1 MANTGNDPTSSD
13 VVNALEIAHEPSEN
27 SAHGSGTLHKPSPG
41 AHAPMGISQVTDS
54 TSGQPMA
61 LDGTAMIDS
70 DPAETREWLD
80 SLRYVVNSRGGDR
93 ASYLLQVIEQEAYR
107 LGVPIPFSTTTPYIN
122 TIPADQQPAFP
133 GNREIERRIKSII
146 RWNAMAMVVRA
157 NREDKSIGGHISTF
171 ASSATLVEVAMNH
184 FIRGRGEDFTG
195 DQVYFQGHASPGIY
209 SRAFLEGRITEKQ
222 LENFRRELADGGGL
236 SSYPHPWLMP
246 EFWEFPTVS
255 MGLGPLMAIYQARF
269 NKYLSDR
276 GIKDTSQQHVWC
288 FIGDGEC
295 DEPETL
301 GAISLA
307 AREKLDNLVFVINC
321 NLQRLDGPVRG
332 NGKIIQELEGV
343 FRGAGWNVIKVIWG
357 EEWDPLLA
365 KDEKGL
371 LVKRMNEVVDG
382 QFQKYVVMP
391 GDYIREH
398 FFGADPELASMVSH
412 LSDEKI
418 KKLRRGGHDPE
429 KVYAAYAAAM
439 QCQGKPTVVL
449 AKTIKGYGLG
459 EVGEGRNVT
468 HQQKKLN
475 EEELRAFRSRFGIPI
490 SDDEVAKAPFYRPP
504 EDSPEIRYL
513 RERRAA
519 LGGAVPSRPKQSPLL
534 KTPPLADYMGFIEK
548 SVGREVSTTTGVVTL
563 MASLLKDK
571 AIGKY
576 IVPIVPDESRTFGMD
591 PLFKQCGI
599 YAHSGQLYEP
609 VDSDQLLYYREA
621 KDGQILEEGITE
633 AGSISSFIAAGT
645 SYASHGVPMI
655 PIFIYYS
662 MFGFQRIGDEIWAAM
677 DSRARGFL
685 LGGTA
690 GRTTLAGEG
699 LQHQDGNSQL
709 FAMAYPTVKAYD
721 PAFIYEATV
730 IMLEGMDRMF
740 AKGEDW
746 IYYITVY
753 NENYEMPAMPPGCE
767 EGILKGMYK
776 LREWP
781 AAAQAALPEVH
792 LLGSGAILREV
803 IRAAELLS
811 EHWGMAS
818 TVWSVTSWKE
828 LRREAQECRRW
839 NMLHPEDTAR
849 KSYLETTLESAAT
862 AGADRVFVAASDH
875 VRAVCEQL
883 DPWIPGGLFALGTD
897 GFGRSD
903 TRGPLRRHFEVDA
916 ECIAIGALSRLAAVG
931 AIGAQVVAEAIRR
944 LGVNPEKIDAASA

>member
-1 MANTGNDPTSSD
+1 M
-13 VVNALEIAHEPSEN
+13 
-27 SAHGSGTLHKPSPG
+27 
-41 AHAPMGISQVTDS
+41 
-54 TSGQPMA
+54 
-61 LDGTAMIDS
+61 
-70 DPAETREWLD
+70 
-80 SLRYVVNSRGGDR
+80 
-93 ASYLLQVIEQEAYR
+93 
-107 LGVPIPFSTTTPYIN
+107 
-122 TIPADQQPAFP
+122 
-133 GNREIERRIKSII
+133 
-146 RWNAMAMVVRA
+146 
-157 NREDKSIGGHISTF
+157 
-171 ASSATLVEVAMNH
+171 
-184 FIRGRGEDFTG
+184 
-195 DQVYFQGHASPGIY
+195 
-209 SRAFLEGRITEKQ
+209 
-222 LENFRRELADGGGL
+222 
-236 SSYPHPWLMP
+236 
-246 EFWEFPTVS
+246 
-255 MGLGPLMAIYQARF
+255 
-269 NKYLSDR
+269 
-276 GIKDTSQQHVWC
+276 
-288 FIGDGEC
+288 
-295 DEPETL
+295 
-301 GAISLA
+301 
-307 AREKLDNLVFVINC
+307 
-321 NLQRLDGPVRG
+321 RG

-357 EEWDPLLA
+357 DEWDALLA
-365 KDEKGL
+365 KDEKGH

-382 QFQKYVVMP
+382 QYQKYVVMP
-391 GDYIREH
+391 GGYIRDH
-398 FFGADPELASMVSH
+398 FFGADPELAEMVAH

-439 QCQGKPTVVL
+439 QCKGKPTVII

-475 EEELRAFRSRFGIPI
+475 EEELRAFRTRFGIPI

-504 EDSPEIRYL
+504 EDSPEMRYL

-519 LGGAVPSRPKQSPLL
+519 LGGSVPSRPKNPPLL
-534 KTPPLADYMGFIEK
+534 KTPSLADYAGFIEK
-548 SVGREVSTTTGVVTL
+548 SAGREVSTTTGAVTL

-571 AIGKY
+571 SIGKY

-662 MFGFQRIGDEIWAAM
+662 MFGFQRIGDEIWAAC

-699 LQHQDGNSQL
+699 LQHQDGHSHL
-709 FAMAYPTVKAYD
+709 FALAYPTVKAYD
-721 PAFIYEATV
+721 PAFVYETTV
-730 IMLEGMDRMF
+730 IMLDGMDRMY

-767 EGILKGMYK
+767 EGILKGAYK
-776 LREWP
+776 LSETAGS
-781 AAAQAALPEVH
+781 AAGKHVQ

-803 IRAAELLS
+803 IRAAQLLS
-811 EHWGMAS
+811 THWGVGS

-839 NMLHPEDTAR
+839 NMLHPREKPRT
-849 KSYLETTLESAAT
+849 SYLEATIGAAK
-862 AGADRVFVAASDH
+862 GVFLAASDH
-875 VRAVCEQL
+875 VRAVPEQL

-916 ECIAIGALSRLAAVG
+916 ECIAIGALSRLAAAG
-931 AIGAQVVAEAIRR
+931 TISADVVAEAISR
-944 LGVNPEKIDAASA
+944 LGVNPDKIDAASA

>member
-1 MANTGNDPTSSD
+1 MASSELDQSRSGVSGVGAVDPEAASGNG
-13 VVNALEIAHEPSEN
+13 ALP
-27 SAHGSGTLHKPSPG
+27 PG
-41 AHAPMGISQVTDS
+41 AHAQMSIGQASDS
-54 TSGQPMA
+54 TSGQPQRA
-61 LDGTAMIDS
+61 DGVVAVDA
-70 DPAETREWLD
+70 DPTETQEWLD
-80 SLRYVVNSRGGDR
+80 SLRYVLESRGADR
-93 ASYLLQVIEQEAYR
+93 ASYLLHAVEQEAYR
-107 LGVPIPFSTTTPYIN
+107 LGVQIPFVVTTPYIN
-122 TIPADQQPAFP
+122 TIPTDRQAPFP
-133 GNREIERRIKSII
+133 GNRELERRIKSII

-171 ASSATLVEVAMNH
+171 ASSATLYEVALNH
-184 FIRGRGEDFTG
+184 FIRGRGDDYSG

-209 SRAFLEGRITEKQ
+209 ARAFVEGRLTEKN

-246 EFWEFPTVS
+246 GFWEYPTVS
-255 MGLGPLMAIYQARF
+255 MGLGPIMAIYQARF
-269 NKYLSDR
+269 NKYLQDR
-276 GIKDTSQQHVWC
+276 GIKDTSKQRVWC

-307 AREKLDNLVFVINC
+307 TREGLDNLVFVINC

-357 EEWDPLLA
+357 EEWDSLLA
-365 KDEKGL
+365 QDDHGL
-371 LVKRMNEVVDG
+371 LVQRMGEVVDG
-382 QFQKYVVMP
+382 QYQKYVVMP
-391 GDYIREH
+391 GSYIREH
-398 FFGADPELASMVSH
+398 FFGTDPRLAEMVAH
-412 LSDEKI
+412 LSDEKL

-429 KVYAAYAAAM
+429 KVFAAYHKAVNDRDM
-439 QCQGKPTVVL
+439 PNRPTVVI

-490 SDDEVAKAPFYRPP
+490 SDDEVAKAPFYKPAD
-504 EDSPEIRYL
+504 DSPEMKYL
-513 RERRAA
+513 RERREA
-519 LGGAVPSRPKQSPLL
+519 LGGYVPTRPLTGPLL
-534 KTPPLADYMGFIEK
+534 ETPSLDDYRPFIEK
-548 SVGREVSTTTGVVTL
+548 SAGREVSTTTGAVTL

-571 AIGKY
+571 SVGKY

-599 YAHSGQLYEP
+599 YAHTGQLYEP

-633 AGSISSFIAAGT
+633 AGSMSSFVAAGT
-645 SYASHGVPMI
+645 AYSSHGVPMI

-662 MFGFQRIGDEIWAAM
+662 MFGFQRIGDLIWAACDM
-677 DSRARGFL
+677 RARGFM

-699 LQHQDGNSQL
+699 LQHQDGHSHL
-709 FAMAYPTVKAYD
+709 FAMAYPTVRAYD
-721 PAFIYEATV
+721 PAFVYEVVT
-730 IMLEGMDRMF
+730 IMLDGMDRMY

-753 NENYEMPAMPPGCE
+753 NENYEMPPMPPGCE
-767 EGILKGMYK
+767 EGILKGIYQ
-776 LREWP
+776 LRDVAAAKP
-781 AAAQAALPEVH
+781 AADVPQVQ

-803 IRAAELLS
+803 LRAAELLA
-811 EHWGMAS
+811 ETWGVSS

-839 NMLHPEDTAR
+839 NMLHPEAEPR
-849 KSYLETTLESAAT
+849 QSYLETTLAA
-862 AGADRVFVAASDH
+862 AEGVFVAASDH
-875 VRAVCEQL
+875 VRAVPEQL
-883 DPWIPGGLFALGTD
+883 DPWIPGGLFTLGTD
-897 GFGRSD
+897 GFGRSE

-916 ECIAIGALSRLAAVG
+916 ECIVVGVLYQLAQRGVIGADQVAK
-931 AIGAQVVAEAIRR
+931 AIET
-944 LGVNPEKIDAASA
+944 LGVDPEKVDAAMA

>member
-1 MANTGNDPTSSD
+1 MASPDTEQSGSD
-13 VVNALEIAHEPSEN
+13 VVDEV
-27 SAHGSGTLHKPSPG
+27 SGLPRS
-41 AHAPMGISQVTDS
+41 AHAPMSIGQMGDTA
-54 TSGQPMA
+54 SGQPERA
-61 LDGTAMIDS
+61 DGVSAVDA
-70 DPAETREWLD
+70 DPTETREWLD
-80 SLRYVVNSRGGDR
+80 SLRYVINSRGGDR
-93 ASYLLQVIEQEAYR
+93 AAYLLHAIEQEAYR
-107 LGVPIPFSTTTPYIN
+107 LGVAIPFSATTPYIN
-122 TIPADQQPAFP
+122 TIPADRQPPYP

-184 FIRGRGEDFTG
+184 FIRGRGDDYSG

-209 SRAFLEGRITEKQ
+209 SRAFLEGRLTEKH
-222 LENFRRELADGGGL
+222 LENFRRELAPGGGL

-255 MGLGPLMAIYQARF
+255 MGLGPIMSIYQARF
-269 NKYLSDR
+269 NKYLQDR
-276 GIKDTSQQHVWC
+276 GIKDTSKQHVWC
-288 FIGDGEC
+288 FIGDGET

-343 FRGAGWNVIKVIWG
+343 FRGAGWNVVKVIWG
-357 EEWDPLLA
+357 EDWDPLLA
-365 KDEKGL
+365 KDDKGL

-382 QFQKYVVMP
+382 QYQKYVVMP
-391 GDYIREH
+391 GGYIREH
-398 FFGADPELASMVSH
+398 FFGGDPELKEMIAH
-412 LSDEKI
+412 LSDEKL
-418 KKLRRGGHDPE
+418 KKLKRGGHDPE
-429 KVYAAYAAAM
+429 KVFAAYDAAM
-439 QCQGKPTVVL
+439 KCHGKPTVII

-475 EEELRAFRSRFGIPI
+475 EDELRAFRSRFGIPI

-504 EDSPEIRYL
+504 EDSEEMRYL
-513 RERRAA
+513 RERRQA
-519 LGGAVPSRPKQSPLL
+519 LGGYVPSRPKQGPVL
-534 KTPPLADYMGFIEK
+534 KTPSVDDYRPFIEK
-548 SVGREVSTTTGVVTL
+548 SAGREVSTTTGAVTL

-571 AIGKY
+571 HVGKY

-599 YAHSGQLYEP
+599 YAHTGQLYEP

-633 AGSISSFIAAGT
+633 AGSMSSFVAAGT
-645 SYASHGVPMI
+645 AYASHGVPMI

-662 MFGFQRIGDEIWAAM
+662 MFGFQRIGDLIWAAC
-677 DSRARGFL
+677 DCRARGFM

-690 GRTTLAGEG
+690 GRTTLNGEG
-699 LQHQDGNSQL
+699 LQHQDGHSHL

-721 PAFIYEATV
+721 PAFVYETTV
-730 IMLEGMDRMF
+730 IMLDGMERMYG
-740 AKGEDW
+740 KGEDW

-753 NENYEMPAMPPGCE
+753 NENYEMPSMPAGCE
-767 EGILKGMYK
+767 EGILKGAYK
-776 LREWP
+776 LRDVP
-781 AAAQAALPEVH
+781 AQAAQGKAATKLPPVQ
-792 LLGSGAILREV
+792 LLGSGTILREV
-803 IRAAELLS
+803 IRAAELLAEQFGVS
-811 EHWGMAS
+811 S

-839 NMLHPEDTAR
+839 NMLHPTAEPR
-849 KSYLETTLESAAT
+849 QSYLEQTIAA
-862 AGADRVFVAASDH
+862 ADGVFVAASDH
-875 VRAVCEQL
+875 VRAVPEQL
-883 DPWIPGGLFALGTD
+883 DPWIPGGLFVMGTD
-897 GFGRSD
+897 GFGRSE

-916 ECIAIGALSRLAAVG
+916 ECIVIGTLSRLAAEG
-931 AIGAQVVAEAIRR
+931 AIGKEAVAEAITR
-944 LGVNPEKIDAASA
+944 LGVNPDKVDAALA